1 MKPLEIQ
8 SVIET
13 PSLRLRPPHLND
25 AGRLA
30 KLLNDFEVARMT
42 TSIPHPY
49 GIEDAEQFVCDAT
62 PETFVVEH
70 MDHGPIGTVG
80 FSEGEGRRAE
90 LGYWIGKPYWGSG
103 YATEAARG
111 AMGWAK
117 SVWNR
122 RHVAARHFV
131 DNPASARV
139 LAKIGFRP
147 TGQVA
152 LRSSVARERPALAAT
167 HAISLPIADCDNFD
181 GTDGSGETVARPMRR
196 KAA

>member
-1 MKPLEIQ
+1 MRPLEIQ
-8 SVIET
+8 SVVET
-13 PSLRLRPPHLND
+13 PSLRLRPPRLND

-30 KLLNDFEVARMT
+30 KLLNDFEVAKMT

-49 GIEDAEQFVCDAT
+49 GIEDAEQFVREAT

-70 MDHGPIGTVG
+70 IDHGPIGTVG

-90 LGYWIGKPYWGSG
+90 LGYWIGKPYWGG
-103 YATEAARG
+103 GFATEAARG

-131 DNPASARV
+131 DNPASGEVLCKSGFLYTGLVTPSISKARNEIV
-139 LAKIGFRP
+139 PSRWMVWLA
-147 TGQVA
+147 
-152 LRSSVARERPALAAT
+152 
-167 HAISLPIADCDNFD
+167 
-181 GTDGSGETVARPMRR
+181 
-196 KAA
+196 